1 MQLHRRSIRTRQ
13 HNKLCWLHNGFQ
25 LLPGS
30 LQLSP
35 KPVRHEGS
43 VWTLIRNSMERATR
57 EDQLLWDI
65 TASDSFHITR
75 RHAAALSA
83 SRQNLCLATDLQ
95 FLSVSAELGLGI
107 SKLHREMLLLLFG
120 QPS

>member
-30 LQLSP
+30 LQLSL
-35 KPVRHEGS
+35 KPVRQEGS
-43 VWTLIRNSMERATR
+43 VSTR

-65 TASDSFHITR
+65 TASDGFHITR
-75 RHAAALSA
+75 RHAVALSA
-83 SRQNLCLATDLQ
+83 SRQQLCLATDLQ